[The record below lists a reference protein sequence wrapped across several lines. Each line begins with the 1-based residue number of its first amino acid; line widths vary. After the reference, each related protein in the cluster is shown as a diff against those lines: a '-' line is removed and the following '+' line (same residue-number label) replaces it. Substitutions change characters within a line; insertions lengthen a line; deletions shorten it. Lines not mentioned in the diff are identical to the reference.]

1 MRVQFDTDQNADISM
16 SPLIDCV
23 FLLLI
28 FFLVATMVK
37 KKDKDINVDLPV
49 STSAVKLK
57 PDDSTMVIGIND
69 AGEFYYDGAPTT
81 VTELHQLIAETAS
94 HSPDTRVRIDTDVNT
109 PFHRFVEVLDIC
121 RFRNLNN
128 VGLRTYDEH
137 YNQP

>member
-1 MRVQFDTDQNADISM
+1 M

-28 FFLVATMVK
+28 FFLVATMSK
-37 KKDKDINVDLPV
+37 KKDKDINIALPV
-49 STSAVKLK
+49 SVSAIELK
-57 PDDSTMVIGIND
+57 PENNIMVIGID
-69 AGEFYYDGAPTT
+69 KTGSFYYDGAPASAN
-81 VTELHQLIAETAS
+81 ELHQLIAETALRT
-94 HSPDTRVRIDTDVNT
+94 PDKRVRIDVDKAS

-137 YNQP
+137 YNRR